1 MLTRDDLDEAVARG
15 IVDQTQA
22 AKLLD
27 VGHERMQGLRRAAG
41 RDERFVFMRNF
52 NELFV
57 AIGCAQLGI
66 ATFFIVALAFV
77 SIHVL
82 AFAFGLA
89 ILWGL
94 AELLTGRL
102 RLTLP
107 SIVIAIF
114 LVLLAGLAGIA
125 FWLPGLDPTRYR
137 DLGLFGLPAFIN
149 GTGAALLAAS
159 LFYWRFRLP
168 FALLLIAA
176 AATALL
182 VSTLTSMA
190 GAPIVTRPALLAAG
204 IASFAV
210 AMWYDLSDRERLSRR
225 ADCAFWLHLIAGPL
239 IVHSVVISIWPA
251 GPLTP
256 SIAVAILT
264 TMALFALVA
273 LIVDRRALLVSSL
286 AYVGTTMSWGF
297 NMFGSGTQSLLA
309 TFLILGGGVIVLGI
323 SWQSV
328 RRLLLAWLP
337 AMMVNRLPEPRT

>member
-15 IVDQTQA
+15 IVDKIQA
-22 AKLLD
+22 ARLLD
-27 VGHERMQGLRRAAG
+27 IGHERMQGLRLAAG

-52 NELFV
+52 NELFI

-66 ATFFIVALAFV
+66 AVYFIVALAFV
-77 SIHVL
+77 SIGFL
-82 AFAFGLA
+82 AFVVGLA

-114 LVLLAGLAGIA
+114 LVLLAGLAGVM
-125 FWLPGLDPTRYR
+125 FRLPFLESTEYWR
-137 DLGLFGLPAFIN
+137 LGLVGLLSIG
-149 GTGAALLAAS
+149 GTVPALLAAS

-190 GAPIVTRPALLAAG
+190 GAPIVTRPALLTAG

-239 IVHSVVISIWPA
+239 IVHSVVISIWPE

-256 SIAVAILT
+256 SIAVTILT
-264 TMALFALVA
+264 IMALFAVIALV
-273 LIVDRRALLVSSL
+273 VDRRALLVSSL
-286 AYVGTTMSWGF
+286 AYIGTTMSWGF
-297 NMFGSGTQSLLA
+297 SMFGSGTNSLLG

-323 SWQSV
+323 SWHSV
-328 RRLLLAWLP
+328 RRLVLAWLP